1 MLFDLKGRRRHVVQG
16 TYVLL
21 AVLMGGGLILFGI
34 GGGTSG
40 GLLDAFKGGGGS
52 SNGNSLVQ
60 KRIDAAQKRL
70 AANPQDRGA
79 LQELIR
85 DNYQLATLSA
95 DPNTGLFTTAGK
107 KDLQNASN
115 AWQRYLNTSPPKPD
129 ATLASY
135 MFQVYSQAGL
145 NQPANAQKAAEI
157 VAAQQNNSSA
167 YIRVVQYATLAGD
180 KRTADLAAQKA
191 LQLAPKGQRGSVKT
205 LIKQAEGVTGA
216 PSAKTGTTGTTGKS
230 GK

>member
-1 MLFDLKGRRRHVVQG
+1 VE
-16 TYVLL
+16 
-21 AVLMGGGLILFGI
+21 ILSSRSVFFFFFNDTATTEI
-34 GGGTSG
+34 YTLS
-40 GLLDAFKGGGGS
+40 LHDA
-52 SNGNSLVQ
+52 LP
-60 KRIDAAQKRL
+60 IY
-70 AANPQDRGA
+70 RGA

-95 DPNTGLFTTAGK
+95 DPNTGLFTAEGK

-115 AWQRYLNTSPPKPD
+115 AWQRYLSTSPAKPD
-129 ATLASY
+129 PTLANY

-191 LQLAPKGQRGSVKT
+191 LQLAPKGQRGSVRT
-205 LIKQAEGVTGA
+205 LIKQAQGVTGA
-216 PSAKTGTTGTTGKS
+216 PSATGTTGTTGKS

>member
-1 MLFDLKGRRRHVVQG
+1 MLFDLKGRRRRVVQG

-52 SNGNSLVQ
+52 STGNSLVQ

-95 DPNTGLFTTAGK
+95 DPNTGVFTAEGK

-115 AWQRYLNTSPPKPD
+115 AWQRYLSTNPAKPD
-129 ATLASY
+129 PTLASY

-157 VAAQQNNSSA
+157 LAAQQNNSSA

-191 LQLAPKGQRGSVKT
+191 LQLAPKGQRGSVRT
-205 LIKQAEGVTGA
+205 LIKQAQGVGSAPAATTG
-216 PSAKTGTTGTTGKS
+216 SGTTGKS